1 MMKKFNRELPGLCL
15 TLLLA
20 AFPFLFLLLAYFF
33 GIPMWKMHN
42 AAGVAA
48 MALLAALVCS
58 WKQFG
63 KCEPQ
68 VKWMLAS
75 ALVFFGLTLVG
86 QILGYQDYRYYLA
99 GLNNNGRFF
108 IFFFGCVLFL
118 RAEHRD
124 SLMKV
129 WDVLFWVNFV
139 LSLYQYF
146 VLGIKWDNLGG
157 IFGTEPG
164 CNAYTNVFFMVSTSL
179 SILRYMSQQE
189 KAWQCLLRCAAALIV
204 TALSELKMF
213 VLEFAGILVLA
224 MLLTKFNRRKLILL
238 MCGGLGLLACIRL
251 MIFIFPMWADWFN
264 LRSIWETATASTGY
278 TGAGD
283 WNRLTAVPI
292 AWNEYLLTMPQKLFG
307 LGLGNCDFST
317 ISGWS
322 SPFYADNYMS
332 NYTQFSSGLIMLET
346 GLVGMIAYVGF
357 FLVVFWSAN
366 SLRRSGRGDAVYC
379 QLTEVMALMSL
390 VLFIYN
396 CTLRTETGY
405 MVFFTLALAF
415 VRGKETQKL
424 SPERNP
430 GDSQQN

>member
-42 AAGVAA
+42 AAGIAA

-63 KCEPQ
+63 KCVPQ

-118 RAEHRD
+118 RAEYRD
-124 SLMKV
+124 SLMKA

-139 LSLYQYF
+139 LSLYQCF
-146 VLGIKWDNLGG
+146 VLGFKCDNLGG
-157 IFGTEPG
+157 IFGTELG
-164 CNAYTNVFFMVSTSL
+164 CNAYTNVFFLVSISL
-179 SILRYMSQQE
+179 SVLRYMSQQE
-189 KAWQCLLRCAAALIV
+189 KAWQCLLRCAAALVV
-204 TALSELKMF
+204 TAMAELKMF

-224 MLLTKFNRRKLILL
+224 MLLTKFSRQKMILL
-238 MCGGLGLLACIRL
+238 VCGGLGLLACIRL
-251 MIFIFPMWADWFN
+251 MIFIFPMWAGWFN
-264 LRSIWETATASTGY
+264 FRSIWETATASTGY
-278 TGAGD
+278 SSIGD

-322 SPFYADNYMS
+322 SPFYAESYMT

-346 GLVGMIAYVGF
+346 GLVGTIAYVGF

-366 SLRRSGRGDAVYC
+366 SLRRSGRGDVVYC
-379 QLTEVMALMSL
+379 QLTEIMALMSL

-430 GDSQQN
+430 GDSQ